1 MSDASKP
8 SLAFRGYQ
16 PGDLGRVI
24 ALHGDY
30 YHRHWGFDLSFEAQ
44 EAMELAEFLS
54 RLDPAR
60 DFFLTAW
67 AGERF
72 AGAIAIDGVLGGEGA
87 RLRWFIVDEGLQG
100 QGVGQALISRALTF
114 CRAAGH
120 SRVFLWTFEGLN
132 AARALYER
140 AGFSLAEEREVH
152 QWGGVVREQRFDLI
166 FKASRNRPSTVTKA

>member
-1 MSDASKP
+1 MPESTKP
-8 SLAFRGYQ
+8 SLTLRGYQ

-44 EAMELAEFLS
+44 EARELAEFLS

-60 DFFLTAW
+60 DIFLTAW

-72 AGAIAIDGVLGGEGA
+72 AGAIAIDGGGFPEGA
-87 RLRWFIVDEGLQG
+87 RLRWFIVDESLQG
-100 QGVGQALISRALTF
+100 LGIGQALISRALEF

-120 SRVFLWTFEGLN
+120 QRVFLWTFEGLA

-140 AGFSLAEEREVH
+140 AGFCLAEERQVR
-152 QWGGVVREQRFDLI
+152 QWGGVVKEQCFDLVC
-166 FKASRNRPSTVTKA
+166 KAS